1 MPNNEG
7 MRRQPTA
14 TRGGGRCKKTCRS
27 LPLNSV
33 GLAKRRKKKT
43 NSSNQEPASCH
54 YRGPNMYVVR
64 IVTSFSGFPYQSR
77 YILAKTE
84 SK

>member
-14 TRGGGRCKKTCRS
+14 TKGGGRYKKTCRS

-33 GLAKRRKKKT
+33 GLAKRRKKKQT
-43 NSSNQEPASCH
+43 
-54 YRGPNMYVVR
+54 
-64 IVTSFSGFPYQSR
+64 
-77 YILAKTE
+77 ILIKSQYHVIIAKA
-84 SK
+84 